1 MTAAISPGDRCN
13 SMTYSMMA
21 RGELASLVVPLSASP
36 LDAVFPVQPYKPWT
50 VISFQALIMIIH
62 RSVDKRNG

>member
-1 MTAAISPGDRCN
+1 
-13 SMTYSMMA
+13 MMA